1 VRSCPGSEFAVGT
14 CTVVWSGPPHTPAQ
28 GAVLSEKL
36 RTRIETLR
44 QFAKAKL
51 DTRLGRVAQHGV
63 RWGIPLLLFALV
75 GYGLTRIGWS
85 NIYAS
90 RPESV
95 LFYLVLALP
104 FFVQPI
110 GDLILYRYLLGVGR
124 ALPLWIFLRK
134 RYMNTV
140 MLDYSGEVY
149 LFFWIRKRLKI
160 DGTFLIHAVKDSSVL
175 SAAGGL
181 VVLWLMFMILL
192 VEHLITLPS
201 IQIGRWPLLLIG
213 SVPLLLG
220 IALFVGNRKLTAL
233 SRKQIA
239 VTFSIHLTRC
249 IASLALEF
257 VLWWLSGAL
266 PTSGDCFKFVA
277 LRLLVTRL
285 PLIPS
290 KDLVFV
296 GVAMA
301 AVGTMAVS
309 APKVAAVLV
318 LMTVIDKIEDIVV
331 VGGPW
336 LFQQARVRRS
346 EAAS

>member
-1 VRSCPGSEFAVGT
+1 LVWTALYGQPLYRSK
-14 CTVVWSGPPHTPAQ
+14 
-28 GAVLSEKL
+28 GAALSENL
-36 RTRIETLR
+36 RTRIEALR
-44 QFAKAKL
+44 QFAKAWL
-51 DTRLGRVAQHGV
+51 DTPFGRVAQHGV
-63 RWGIPLLLFALV
+63 RWGIPLLLLGLV
-75 GYGLTRIGWS
+75 AYGLTRIGWS

-90 RPESV
+90 RPSSLV
-95 LFYLVLALP
+95 FYVVLALP

-110 GDLILYRYLLGVGR
+110 GDLILYRYLLGIGR

-149 LFFWIRKRLKI
+149 LFFWIRRRFKL
-160 DGTFLIHAVKDSSVL
+160 DGTFLMHAVKDSSVL
-175 SAAGGL
+175 SAAAGL
-181 VVLWLMFMILL
+181 FVLWLMFLILL

-201 IQIGRWPLLLIG
+201 IQLGRWPLVLIG

-220 IALFVGNRKLTAL
+220 VALFVGNRKLTAL

-239 VTFSIHLTRC
+239 VTFSIHLARC
-249 IASLALEF
+249 VAALALEF
-257 VLWWLSGAL
+257 SLWWLSGAL
-266 PTSGDCFKFVA
+266 PSGGDCFKFVA

-301 AVGTMAVS
+301 AAGTMSVS
-309 APKVAAVLV
+309 APQVAAVLV
-318 LMTVIDKIEDIVV
+318 LMTVIDKIEDLVV
-331 VGGPW
+331 VGVPW
-336 LFQQARVRRS
+336 LIEQARFRRGVGES
-346 EAAS
+346 AS

>member
-1 VRSCPGSEFAVGT
+1 MVRPSTQIRPK
-14 CTVVWSGPPHTPAQ
+14 
-28 GAVLSEKL
+28 GAALSEKL
-36 RTRIETLR
+36 RTRIEALR
-44 QFAKAKL
+44 LFAKAKL

-63 RWGIPLLLFALV
+63 RWGIPLLLFGLV

-85 NIYAS
+85 NIYES
-90 RPESV
+90 RPASL
-95 LFYLVLALP
+95 LFYLALALP
-104 FFVQPI
+104 FFVQPV

-149 LFFWIRKRLKI
+149 LFFWIRKRLQI
-160 DGTFLIHAVKDSSVL
+160 NDAFLMHAVKDSSVL

-181 VVLWLMFMILL
+181 VVLWLMFLILL

-201 IQIGRWPLLLIG
+201 IQIGRWPLVLIG
-213 SVPLLLG
+213 SVPLVLG

-249 IASLALEF
+249 IVSLAVEF
-257 VLWWLSGAL
+257 LLWWLSGAL
-266 PTSGDCFKFVA
+266 TSSVDCFKLVA
-277 LRLLVTRL
+277 LRQLVTRL

-296 GVAMA
+296 GVVMA
-301 AVGTMAVS
+301 ATGTMAIS

-318 LMTVIDKIEDIVV
+318 LMTVIDKVQDLAIV
-331 VGGPW
+331 GLPW
-336 LFQQARVRRS
+336 LIAQARFRRS
-346 EAAS
+346 AGETVS